1 MTERIDQPTPEPAKP
16 ASPPITRRKAAIRI
30 GVLVFGVVL
39 PLVTTL
45 TPTEARAQATDGS

>member
-1 MTERIDQPTPEPAKP
+1 MTERTVQPTPEQAKP
-16 ASPPITRRKAAIRI
+16 ASPPITRRRAAIRI
-30 GVLVFGVVL
+30 GALVFGVIL